1 MENST
6 LEEIMSSLMSGND
19 TKEMKMESDVDIV
32 VKKKEPES
40 NTNEEVEEMKEQE
53 TFMSK
58 NIDKDMNVLEKEFV
72 SMERKAAIID
82 AKINKIKTDNAE
94 IFEEIAKLELQ
105 KADVLK
111 PKEDYREVIARKL
124 FLMGEKKWSGLEVT
138 FTYVAATFKDK
149 FNMDKFKKEE
159 PNVWAK
165 YIEKNPVKEYIKTKL
180 TLLPIKEEEIS
191 DGNESA

>member
-1 MENST
+1 MENQT
-6 LEEIMSSLMSGND
+6 LEEIMYGLISGDD
-19 TKEMKMESDVDIV
+19 TKEMSVTSDVDVV
-32 VKKKEPES
+32 VKKKEQEDI
-40 NTNEEVEEMKEQE
+40 TKEVEEMKEQE

-72 SMERKAAIID
+72 SMERKAAIVD
-82 AKINKIKTDNAE
+82 AKIDKIKRDNHE
-94 IFEEIAKLELQ
+94 IFEKIAELELE
-105 KADVLK
+105 KSEILK

-165 YIEKNPVKEYIKTKL
+165 YVEKNPVKEYIKTKL

>member
-1 MENST
+1 MENQT
-6 LEEIMSSLMSGND
+6 LEEIMCGLVSGDD
-19 TKEMKMESDVDIV
+19 TKEMSVTSDVDVV
-32 VKKKEPES
+32 VKKKEQEDI
-40 NTNEEVEEMKEQE
+40 TKEVEEMKEQE

-72 SMERKAAIID
+72 SMERKAAIVD
-82 AKINKIKTDNAE
+82 AKIDKIKRDNHE
-94 IFEEIAKLELQ
+94 IFEKIAELELE
-105 KADVLK
+105 KSEILK

>member
-1 MENST
+1 MENQT
-6 LEEIMSSLMSGND
+6 LEEIMYGLMSGDD
-19 TKEMKMESDVDIV
+19 TKEMSVTSDVDVV
-32 VKKKEPES
+32 VKKKEQEDI
-40 NTNEEVEEMKEQE
+40 TKEVEEMKEQE

-72 SMERKAAIID
+72 SMERKAAIVD
-82 AKINKIKTDNAE
+82 AKIDKIKRDNHE
-94 IFEEIAKLELQ
+94 IFEKIAELELE
-105 KADVLK
+105 KSEILK

-180 TLLPIKEEEIS
+180 TLLPIKEEEMS

>member
-1 MENST
+1 MENQT
-6 LEEIMSSLMSGND
+6 LEEIMSGLMSGDD
-19 TKEMKMESDVDIV
+19 TKEMSVTSDVDVV
-32 VKKKEPES
+32 VKKKEQEDI
-40 NTNEEVEEMKEQE
+40 NKEVEEMKEQE

-72 SMERKAAIID
+72 SMERKAAIVD
-82 AKINKIKTDNAE
+82 AKIDKIKRDNHE
-94 IFEEIAKLELQ
+94 IFEKIAELELE
-105 KADVLK
+105 KSEILK

-165 YIEKNPVKEYIKTKL
+165 YVEKNPVKEYIKTKL
-180 TLLPIKEEEIS
+180 TLLPIKEEEMS

>member
-1 MENST
+1 MENQT
-6 LEEIMSSLMSGND
+6 LEEIMCGLVSGDD
-19 TKEMKMESDVDIV
+19 TKEMSVTSDVDVV
-32 VKKKEPES
+32 VKKKEQEDI
-40 NTNEEVEEMKEQE
+40 TKEVEEMKEQE

-72 SMERKAAIID
+72 SMERKAAIVD
-82 AKINKIKTDNAE
+82 AKIDKIKRDNHE
-94 IFEEIAKLELQ
+94 IFEKIAELELE
-105 KADVLK
+105 KSEILK

-180 TLLPIKEEEIS
+180 TLLPIKEEEMA